1 MNYVQYITFPDIQLN
16 LKTLIIT
23 ENNSQLLSFLGSFF
37 SEGVGNIL
45 YFKAIW
51 IILTTFKLQ
60 LGTSVQIAFSDET
73 KLKVRGSV
81 SLEKLMRSRTLILRK
96 TNASLIFPSKY
107 GQYLWRKKTIF
118 AENFKKSGR
127 AAPVPE
133 RRSQRALLASPDTA
147 TLGCHSPRHRSGSWN
162 AASLPG

>member
-1 MNYVQYITFPDIQLN
+1 MATVHCVGFAVKDHVVFCTDCPSHWLPFGTNIFSVLILN
-16 LKTLIIT
+16 AVTTRSKLCSVFYTSLYLIKFKDFD
-23 ENNSQLLSFLGSFF
+23 NNRKKFSVVIFFYSFF
-37 SEGVGNIL
+37 GRVGNIL

-60 LGTSVQIAFSDET
+60 LGTSVQIAFRDET

-81 SLEKLMRSRTLILRK
+81 SLEKLMRSRTLILRR

-118 AENFKKSGR
+118 AENF
-127 AAPVPE
+127 
-133 RRSQRALLASPDTA
+133 
-147 TLGCHSPRHRSGSWN
+147 
-162 AASLPG
+162 